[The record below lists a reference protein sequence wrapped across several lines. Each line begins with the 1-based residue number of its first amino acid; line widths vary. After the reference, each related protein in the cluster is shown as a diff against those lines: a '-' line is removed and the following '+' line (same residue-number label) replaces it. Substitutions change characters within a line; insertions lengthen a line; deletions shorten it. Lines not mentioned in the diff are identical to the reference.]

1 VFLKSA
7 TNISQEGTHL
17 GDWHIFS
24 LLDKTMKSELLKIV
38 GWFFHLRKG
47 WSSMT
52 FPSFSIPILG
62 SQKNTQVDSGLIV
75 AGVGGKTNSIAS
87 SEQELDTAGLHLLI
101 ILIILIYLFE
111 GWMLS

>member
-1 VFLKSA
+1 
-7 TNISQEGTHL
+7 
-17 GDWHIFS
+17 
-24 LLDKTMKSELLKIV
+24 
-38 GWFFHLRKG
+38 
-47 WSSMT
+47 MT